1 MLMLTASLLAPL
13 MYLNRGCMAGHSYE
27 SHTRS
32 KCGTLGTSVWE
43 NMVLA

>member
-13 MYLNRGCMAGHSYE
+13 MYLNRGCMAVHRYD

-43 NMVLA
+43 RVMLA